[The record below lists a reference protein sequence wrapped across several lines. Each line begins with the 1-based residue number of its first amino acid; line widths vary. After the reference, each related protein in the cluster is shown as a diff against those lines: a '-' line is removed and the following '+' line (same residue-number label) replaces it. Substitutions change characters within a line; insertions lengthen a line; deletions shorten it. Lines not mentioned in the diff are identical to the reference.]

1 MSGQGERR
9 GGGRGRRRRGGGE
22 EESMC
27 KAGRDEKRKITVDLL
42 YRKGMTNIVLE
53 GLFPPQTQT

>member
-1 MSGQGERR
+1 
-9 GGGRGRRRRGGGE
+9 
-22 EESMC
+22 MC

-42 YRKGMTNIVLE
+42 YRNEMTNIVLE